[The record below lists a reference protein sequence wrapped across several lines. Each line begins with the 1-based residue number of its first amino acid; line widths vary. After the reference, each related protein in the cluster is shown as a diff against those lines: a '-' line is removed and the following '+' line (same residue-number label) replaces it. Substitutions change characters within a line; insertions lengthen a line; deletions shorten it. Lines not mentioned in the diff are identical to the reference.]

1 MNLKIF
7 DEADVPLGD
16 LAAIGLVKNDRLI
29 LDRPDMDALLSG
41 RRTDMLRLENLGHA
55 GMKIASLNAKLSLK
69 SGPEGR
75 PELLLHPVYLR
86 SVRPDY
92 LTDTES
98 ESLEKGEEVSIEKNI
113 IDHNGQR
120 KRVLIEFDRETN
132 QFLETDE
139 DKLRAPDEIN
149 GIPLPPEQK
158 QKFRR
163 GEQVEVEDGTK
174 LQYTATNRDG
184 IRANRIGLI
193 ASVLLDGGI
202 SYLLFHG
209 LRTLRNYSSDFQE
222 IPLGDAYM
230 DTLSKM
236 QDQQQENDFGLS
248 MPHGQH
254 TRGYHRTG
262 SR

>member
-1 MNLKIF
+1 
-7 DEADVPLGD
+7 
-16 LAAIGLVKNDRLI
+16 
-29 LDRPDMDALLSG
+29 
-41 RRTDMLRLENLGHA
+41 
-55 GMKIASLNAKLSLK
+55 
-69 SGPEGR
+69 
-75 PELLLHPVYLR
+75 
-86 SVRPDY
+86 
-92 LTDTES
+92 
-98 ESLEKGEEVSIEKNI
+98 
-113 IDHNGQR
+113 
-120 KRVLIEFDRETN
+120 
-132 QFLETDE
+132 
-139 DKLRAPDEIN
+139 
-149 GIPLPPEQK
+149 
-158 QKFRR
+158 
-163 GEQVEVEDGTK
+163 VEVEDGTK